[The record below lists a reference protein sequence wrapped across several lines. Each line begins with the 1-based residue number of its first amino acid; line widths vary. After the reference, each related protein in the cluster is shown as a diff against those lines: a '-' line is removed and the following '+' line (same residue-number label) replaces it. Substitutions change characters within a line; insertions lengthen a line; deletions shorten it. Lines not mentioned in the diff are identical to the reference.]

1 MAVKYYPTGVQ
12 ILTSGTDRKVGYWE
26 VLDGTLVR
34 EVEGSPS
41 GAVNAVD
48 INANGE
54 QFASGGDDQ
63 MVKLW
68 NYQRG
73 NLMFPRRALLITV
86 VLQE

>member
-12 ILTSGTDRKVGYWE
+12 ILTSGTDRKIGYWE

-41 GAVNAVD
+41 GGVNAVD
-48 INANGE
+48 ISANGE

-73 NLMFPRRALLITV
+73 SLILKHPVSIAKHV
-86 VLQE
+86 VL